1 MTRLPIFHLLALIL
15 GLAAVA
21 SPVTAQ
27 QPAKSGSAQSAA
39 PGVRHPQAK
48 TQAEFKDYNAAYAV
62 TGGEAMEKAA
72 DDFAAKY
79 PSSELRSF
87 LYSKAMHEYQTENRA
102 SKVLEMGNKV
112 IALDPDDPVPLTLT
126 AAVLSD
132 ALSDTDKDRE
142 QKIAQIK
149 KNAGHALQTVDTGMA
164 PPANASPEQ
173 IASYKNTLRSMAH
186 SALGI
191 TALKTGDDAGAETEL
206 KAAADLTKAAPDGYV
221 LYHLALAQDHQKK
234 YAEALASVQE
244 ALRSLRPEE
253 ELTKLAQGERARL
266 ELLLKPAGAA
276 K

>member
-1 MTRLPIFHLLALIL
+1 MTRLPILFLSGLLMGMA
-15 GLAAVA
+15 GAA

-27 QPAKSGSAQSAA
+27 QPGKSGSAQSPAQ
-39 PGVRHPQAK
+39 GVRRPEAK
-48 TQAEFKDYNAAYAV
+48 SQAEFKDYNAAYAI
-62 TGGEAMEKAA
+62 TGGAAMEKAA

-79 PSSELRSF
+79 PASELRSF

-102 SKVLEMGNKV
+102 AKVLEMGDKV

-126 AAVLSD
+126 AAILSD
-132 ALSDTDKDRE
+132 ALSDSDKDRE
-142 QKIAQIK
+142 QKIAKIK

-173 IASYKNTLRSMAH
+173 IAAYKNTLRSMAH

-206 KAAADLTKAAPDGYV
+206 KAAADLNKADGYV
-221 LYHLALAQDHQKK
+221 FYHLALAQDHQHK